1 MSKPFGEWGI
11 NLKQEKETGRKTK
24 RRIKPNDKL
33 SRKIVLRFLRVQ
45 FVALMILLV
54 VFLIVLLAA
63 RQYDSIYLSVRDL
76 LDTLFGKQVENWI
89 MYHKAY
95 TFALIY
101 AVFFLIS
108 SFAVS
113 ASTLHNFNKTWQS
126 LSALLNDDEDVRKFS
141 KRYSDVEI
149 ALKDIKHAVYRSKQ
163 NALQSEERKNELVM
177 YLAHDLKTP
186 LTSIIGYL
194 TMLSESPEL
203 PTAAQAKYIGIS
215 LEKAERLEQLI
226 SEFFEIARYDMQTV
240 TLEETRFD
248 LCMMLRQIAE
258 EFYPMLRQRGLRVQL
273 ELPER
278 IELFADA
285 DKLARVFD
293 NLLKNA
299 VTYSYESTVIRIGA
313 LVRGGSVL
321 VRVRNR
327 CDRISPE
334 KLERIFEKFY
344 RLDASRGT
352 ADGGAGL
359 GLAITKQIVE
369 QHGGAISAYSCDDY
383 TDFTVELPLR

>member
-1 MSKPFGEWGI
+1 M
-11 NLKQEKETGRKTK
+11 KQEKETGRKAQRK
-24 RRIKPNDKL
+24 RRPTERL
-33 SRKIVLRFLRVQ
+33 SRKTVRGFLRAQ
-45 FVALMILLV
+45 AIALLILLV
-54 VFLIVLLAA
+54 LFLIVYLAA
-63 RQYDSIYLSVRDL
+63 RQYDSIYLGVRDL
-76 LDTLFGKQVENWI
+76 LNTLFGAPAENWI
-89 MYHKAY
+89 MHHKTY
-95 TFALIY
+95 TFLLLY
-101 AVFFLIS
+101 AVFFLCS
-108 SFAVS
+108 AFAFSV
-113 ASTLHNFNKTWQS
+113 STLRSFNKTWLS
-126 LSALLNDDEDVRKFS
+126 LSAILNDDEDVRKFS

-163 NALQSEERKNELVM
+163 SALQSEERKNELVM

-194 TMLSESPEL
+194 TMLAESPEL
-203 PTAAQAKYIGIS
+203 PTAARAKYIGIS

-258 EFYPMLRQRGLRVQL
+258 EFYPMLRQRRLRVQL

-299 VTYSYESTVIRIGA
+299 VTYSYENTVIRIGA